1 MADIL
6 VHRPARSPAEHQI
19 PGPVPVSPPPAL
31 DDAAR
36 ISNWTYALFPLLGSA
51 GILVFALVNGNPL
64 YLVAGGVF
72 VLGAIGMGAAMFI
85 QMRGRSR
92 EQRSETRLRYFSHL
106 ADARVRL
113 RAATEIQR
121 AAARAQHP
129 EPAGLASVV
138 NAPDRLWERRP
149 DDSDFL
155 LVRVGRGLV
164 PAVAAPQLGE
174 PDPMRPADPAGEQ
187 AARRLVDT
195 HAMAPDVPVAVSLA
209 RGVTT
214 LVGEPGPARSL
225 ARAMLCQLAALH
237 APDDVR
243 VAVCCP
249 AGARAREEWDWV
261 KWLPHVHHPTTADG
275 DGSGLLLATD
285 TEQLAELLRAE
296 LDRRR
301 SSARAPGTRIPA
313 AAAAGPALLV
323 VVDGAVE
330 PPDPLLG
337 ADELG
342 VSLLRL
348 VPAPEQQPSHVDLSL
363 RISASPGGGAPQ
375 LVPVV
380 RDPSEGHS
388 LAGVAQVRPDGLS
401 VVEAETL
408 ARRLAP
414 LRLSRQLGEVAL
426 SEVSGLPEL
435 LGLPDVA
442 KLDPQVS
449 WQRRS
454 EHDLL
459 RVPLGVDVEGRP
471 VELDLKE
478 SALSGM
484 GPHGL
489 AVGATGSGKSELLRT
504 LVTGLAVTH
513 APEELAFVLVDFK
526 GGAAFDG
533 LAALPHVAGLITD
546 LEDDPDTIERVGDA
560 LRGELRRRE
569 ELLRDSGLDSIREH
583 RQRRLAGGDVP
594 RMPHLLVVVDE
605 FSELLVQQPE
615 FINLFVAIGRRGRSL
630 GVHLLLAT
638 QRLEEGRLRGLEGH
652 LSYRLALRTLNAQES
667 RTVIGNADAFE
678 LPEVPG
684 SVYLKVGTSRYDRF
698 RVSTVSAPYIEP
710 ALRRTPS
717 APPRPRIFRGFPA
730 VDQAG
735 AHGARAEPNQPRTLP
750 AIGLDLSDPDQRST
764 LDVIVSRLTGAAEPV
779 HQVWLPPLPTAIPLA
794 AILPGLT
801 LDPARGLGTPTNWE
815 PTGSLRVPLCVVDL
829 PDQQHREVLAVD
841 LSGAGG
847 HVGVAGAPQTGKSTV
862 LRTLVTSLAVTH
874 TPTEVQVYCLDLGG
888 GVLAG
893 LEALPQVGGVAGRQQ
908 PERVRRAVAQL
919 TALVDE
925 RERWFSE
932 HGINSVAAFR
942 AGRARGE
949 LPDDGYGDV
958 VLVVDGWMAL
968 RSEFEDLEARITQL
982 ANRGLGYGLHVVV
995 SASRWWDIRPALRD
1009 SLGTKLELKIGDSA
1023 DSVFDRKVARTMP
1036 ADMPGRMLVPG
1047 GHKAQ
1052 AALPHLAPAPAPAS
1066 DGPRMAEDPAITA
1079 RRIAEAWTGP
1089 PALPIRLLPA
1099 RVDLADLPDPA
1110 ADREPGAP
1118 IGLRESDLRP
1128 AYLDLLAGRD
1138 PHLVVLGDSGSGKT
1152 AVLRTLLATLTARYT
1167 PEQLRMI
1174 VVDYRRTLLDVVG
1187 EEHLSVYCGSAPA
1200 ANQTVAA
1207 AASKLA
1213 ARLPGPDVTSAQ
1225 LRARNWWTGPHMLV
1239 VVDDYDL
1246 VATSSG
1252 DRLQHLVE
1260 LLPQGRDIGLH
1271 LVVARSVG
1279 GAGAAGMQSVLRRLR
1294 ELGSPGLLLSG
1305 SREEG
1310 VLLHGVRAQPLPPG
1324 RGQLVSRQ
1332 QPPQLV
1338 QVAWAPEVGA
1348 D

>member
-1 MADIL
+1 M
-6 VHRPARSPAEHQI
+6 
-19 PGPVPVSPPPAL
+19 
-31 DDAAR
+31 
-36 ISNWTYALFPLLGSA
+36 SNWTYALFPLLGSA

-72 VLGAIGMGAAMFI
+72 VLGAIGMGAAMFV

-92 EQRSETRLRYFSHL
+92 EQRLDTRLRYFSHL
-106 ADARVRL
+106 ADARARL
-113 RAATEIQR
+113 REATEIQR
-121 AAARAQHP
+121 VAVRAQHP

-138 NAPDRLWERRP
+138 DAPDRLWERRP

-155 LVRVGRGLV
+155 LVRVGRGQV
-164 PAVAAPQLGE
+164 PAVAAPRLSE

-214 LVGEPGPARSL
+214 LVGEPGAARSL

-401 VVEAETL
+401 VAEAETL

-569 ELLRDSGLDSIREH
+569 ELLRDSGLDGIREH

-615 FINLFVAIGRRGRSL
+615 FIDLFVAIGRRGRSL

-684 SVYLKVGTSRYDRF
+684 SAYLKVGTSRYDRL

-717 APPRPRIFRGFPA
+717 APPCPRVFRGFPA
-730 VDQAG
+730 VDQPG
-735 AHGARAEPNQPRTLP
+735 AHGARTEPNQARTLP

-801 LDPARGLGTPTNWE
+801 LDPARGLGTPTNWG

-841 LSGAGG
+841 LAGSGG
-847 HVGVAGAPQTGKSTV
+847 HIGVAGAPQTGKSTV
-862 LRTLVTSLAVTH
+862 LRTLVTSLAATH
-874 TPTEVQVYCLDLGG
+874 TPTEVQVYCLDFGG

-893 LEALPQVGGVAGRQQ
+893 LDALPHVGGVVGRQQ

-932 HGINSVAAFR
+932 HGVNSVTAFR
-942 AGRARGE
+942 AGRTRGE

-1036 ADMPGRMLVPG
+1036 ADVPGRMLVPG
-1047 GHKAQ
+1047 GNKAQ
-1052 AALPHLAPAPAPAS
+1052 AALPHLAPAPEPTG
-1066 DGPRMAEDPAITA
+1066 DGPRTAEDPAITA

-1089 PALPIRLLPA
+1089 PAPPILLLPA

-1152 AVLRTLLATLTARYT
+1152 AALRTLLSALTARCT
-1167 PEQLRMI
+1167 PEQLRVI

-1200 ANQTVAA
+1200 ADQTAAA

-1225 LRARNWWTGPHMLV
+1225 LRARDWWTGPRMLV

-1246 VATSSG
+1246 VATPSG
-1252 DRLQHLVE
+1252 DPLQHLVE

-1294 ELGSPGLLLSG
+1294 ELGSPGLLMSG

-1310 VLLHGVRAQPLPPG
+1310 VLLHGVRAQPMPPG
-1324 RGQLVSRQ
+1324 RAQLVSRQ

-1338 QVAWAPEVGA
+1338 QVAWVPEVGA